1 MIQSISVYN
10 VSQSKVLTSSLH
22 CVSFEGAF
30 RGKAGVLMTA
40 FTLTAAA
47 LRSGVENQEHLEKH
61 IDRPNSELEPFMKPS
76 CEDHKEHN
84 RSTH

>member
-1 MIQSISVYN
+1 MIQSIRFYN
-10 VSQSKVLTSSLH
+10 VLQSKVLTSSLH

-30 RGKAGVLMTA
+30 RGTGVLMTA

-61 IDRPNSELEPFMKPS
+61 IDPPNSELERFMKPS
-76 CEDHKEHN
+76 RKDHKEHN